1 MFSVN
6 SSGRQMIRNCS
17 LRQKLN
23 LLLEL
28 LYGNYETG
36 LFICLLPPTKY
47 IYIYIHIYMYI
58 YIYIYVYI
66 RLHVLGY
73 IGIRIK
79 FLEPVF
85 CFVFFLT
92 LNSFHY
98 PIKKGGGGGVG

>member
-1 MFSVN
+1 MWRQEDTSSLRLFSVN

-17 LRQKLN
+17 LRHKLH

-36 LFICLLPPTKY
+36 LFICLLPPPK
-47 IYIYIHIYMYI
+47 

-85 CFVFFLT
+85 CFFFL
-92 LNSFHY
+92 
-98 PIKKGGGGGVG
+98 P